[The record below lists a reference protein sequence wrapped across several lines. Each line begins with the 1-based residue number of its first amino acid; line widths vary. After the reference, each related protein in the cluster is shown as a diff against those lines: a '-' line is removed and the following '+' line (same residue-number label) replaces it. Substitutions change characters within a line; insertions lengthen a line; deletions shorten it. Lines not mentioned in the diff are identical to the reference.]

1 MNSFKELW
9 DYRQMIVSLVKKDLT
24 TRYKGS
30 ILGFLWTFIN
40 PLFQLLIYT
49 IVFSYL
55 LPGGGDIDNFA
66 MYLFV
71 ALIPWLFCSSSIQ
84 QGSMSVII
92 NAGLVQK
99 VYFPRIVLPI
109 SAVTSNFVNM
119 LLSFIVVFVALLVT
133 GTVLTP
139 FAFLLPIIM
148 VIEYFF
154 VMGIAILVSAATVY
168 LRDLE
173 HVLSIFVMG
182 WFYLAPIVYSTQIFA
197 GRNVPAWALAII
209 YGNPITGIVNG
220 YRDVLLYGRMP
231 DFAAMIP
238 AFICIALFLVIGV
251 LVFNKLQKRFA
262 EEL

>member
-49 IVFSYL
+49 IVFKYL
-55 LPGGGDIDNFA
+55 LRTDGTVENFA

-84 QGSMSVII
+84 QGSMSVIV

-109 SAVTSNFVNM
+109 ASVTSNFVNM
-119 LLSFIVVFVALLVT
+119 LFSFIVVFVALLVT

-139 FAFLLPIIM
+139 FAFFLPIIM

-173 HVLSIFVMG
+173 HILGIFVMG
-182 WFYLAPIVYSTQIFA
+182 WFYLAPIVYSLDVFKDIPT
-197 GRNVPAWALAII
+197 WALGII

-220 YRDVLLYGRMP
+220 YRDVLLYGRAP

-238 AFICIALFLVIGV
+238 AFICIAGFLVIGV